1 MRGPRGAPRAPAS
14 APRLR
19 APRRVA
25 RSTLRRTALS
35 WIRLNYYRV
44 RASPAHAPPPGPA
57 GVRPV
62 HPLRASSGPPAPQT
76 GISVSHQA
84 SPSRVRHSVRVQRGE
99 QGVALGSQWHHLRG
113 RQLGHAEAQ
122 LLDRGER
129 GMQRPVGRTALGV
142 GVEQRRLVRVRVR
155 VRIRV
160 KGRVRVRVRVRVSA
174 GLGLGL
180 GVGPGCWR

>member
-1 MRGPRGAPRAPAS
+1 M
-14 APRLR
+14 
-19 APRRVA
+19 
-25 RSTLRRTALS
+25 
-35 WIRLNYYRV
+35 
-44 RASPAHAPPPGPA
+44 
-57 GVRPV
+57 
-62 HPLRASSGPPAPQT
+62 
-76 GISVSHQA
+76 
-84 SPSRVRHSVRVQRGE
+84 RVQRGE

-160 KGRVRVRVRVRVSA
+160 KVRVRVRLRVSA

-180 GVGPGCWR
+180 GAGPGCWR